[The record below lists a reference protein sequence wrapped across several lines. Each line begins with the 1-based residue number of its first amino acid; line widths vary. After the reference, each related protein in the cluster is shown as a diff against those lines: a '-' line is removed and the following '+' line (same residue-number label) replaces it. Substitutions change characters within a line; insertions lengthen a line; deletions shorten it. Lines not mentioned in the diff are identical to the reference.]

1 MCVYVCQCVCVCERE
16 REREREREKREV
28 GREGEYTDSPRNS
41 SKDFQAAF
49 ENDFSAEPC
58 DRSWL
63 LLRDLDLEAEPVP
76 DSTDLGV
83 DAALPPPDAE
93 RDARAAGSGLA
104 VVDFDADLRVLVDP

>member
-1 MCVYVCQCVCVCERE
+1 
-16 REREREREKREV
+16 
-28 GREGEYTDSPRNS
+28 
-41 SKDFQAAF
+41 
-49 ENDFSAEPC
+49 
-58 DRSWL
+58 
-63 LLRDLDLEAEPVP
+63 VP